1 MRTLLVAT
9 LLLIA
14 PALAAAD
21 DAPAPAPSSRTTD
34 VAKMKNDDCARAR
47 KANKTCVLDMGGESL
62 EATAPTAGGGAVG
75 VITFGKATSLI
86 RIRRDFITEILKSA
100 EDLD

>member
-1 MRTLLVAT
+1 MRTLFVAT
-9 LLLIA
+9 LLLVT

-21 DAPAPAPSSRTTD
+21 NPPSSQTTD

-75 VITFGKATSLI
+75 VVTFGKATSLI
-86 RIRRDFITEILKSA
+86 RIRRDFITEILKTA

>member
-9 LLLIA
+9 LLLA

-21 DAPAPAPSSRTTD
+21 DKPAPAPARTTD

-62 EATAPTAGGGAVG
+62 EADSPVPGGVSVG
-75 VITFGKATSLI
+75 VVTFSKATSLI